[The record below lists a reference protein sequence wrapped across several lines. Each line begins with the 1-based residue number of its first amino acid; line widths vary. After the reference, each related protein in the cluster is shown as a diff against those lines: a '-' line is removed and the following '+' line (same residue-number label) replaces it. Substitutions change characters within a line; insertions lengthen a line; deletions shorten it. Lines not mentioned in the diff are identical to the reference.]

1 MLVWPEPIDP
11 GPPIFLRQPGYH
23 HERDLWCVLPITR
36 RQTVVLTLDDYVGP
50 KSSLHPH
57 QDGVEGVTG
66 AQFADGEAECIK
78 AVRKQVGAGADWI
91 KVASILPTRSGN
103 TDI

>member
-1 MLVWPEPIDP
+1 MV
-11 GPPIFLRQPGYH
+11 RAVC
-23 HERDLWCVLPITR
+23 HETLFGTDVV
-36 RQTVVLTLDDYVGP
+36 TVRVGP
-50 KSSLHPH
+50 KSNLHLL

-66 AQFADGEAECIK
+66 AQFVDGEVECIK

-91 KVASILPTRSGN
+91 KVASILHSRSGMM